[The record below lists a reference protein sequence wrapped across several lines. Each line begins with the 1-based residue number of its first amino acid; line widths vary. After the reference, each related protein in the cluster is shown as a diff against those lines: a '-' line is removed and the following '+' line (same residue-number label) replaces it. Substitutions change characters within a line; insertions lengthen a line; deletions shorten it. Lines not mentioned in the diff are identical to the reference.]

1 MATLRE
7 VKRKIGSVR
16 STQTITRTMR
26 MISASKLRRAQDELE
41 RVNGYALRMEG
52 LLKRMASRIPD
63 NASPLLSERE
73 EIKRVLLFP
82 IASDRGLSGAFN
94 INVAGEVEGF
104 IHENKAKYDNI
115 DVYLVGKKIRD
126 YLRRRG
132 IKATKEWVDMKT
144 VGQEI
149 AGEMATDLTGLYLAG
164 EVDRV
169 YLIYTRFQSALK
181 QEVKFEEFLPLKAPA
196 SEETVDYLYEPD
208 VQSIVDRFIPHYI
221 LTKIYYALVESQTS
235 EHAARMA
242 AMENATNNCGEM
254 IDYLTLVYNKTR
266 QQSITNEMMDIVG
279 GVEALQST

>member
-115 DVYLVGKKIRD
+115 EVYLVGKKIRD

-149 AGEMATDLTGLYLAG
+149 AGEMATG
-164 EVDRV
+164 
-169 YLIYTRFQSALK
+169 
-181 QEVKFEEFLPLKAPA
+181 
-196 SEETVDYLYEPD
+196 
-208 VQSIVDRFIPHYI
+208 SI
-221 LTKIYYALVESQTS
+221 S
-235 EHAARMA
+235 
-242 AMENATNNCGEM
+242 
-254 IDYLTLVYNKTR
+254 
-266 QQSITNEMMDIVG
+266 SIRTF
-279 GVEALQST
+279 SRPSSRR

>member
-115 DVYLVGKKIRD
+115 EVYLVGKKIRD

-169 YLIYTRFQSALK
+169 YLIYTHFQSALK